1 MKNYILFTLLAL
13 FTLPL
18 AAQQNVGINN
28 PNPSPNAVLD
38 IASNDKGLLI
48 PRMTEAERMAIAP
61 DPADE
66 GLMVYQNNNDSGFYF
81 WDGAAWDK
89 VGGDSAGGVV
99 GSSFS
104 SSFGG
109 SPTDTWDFVT
119 STPTV
124 TITEPGQ
131 KIFVVSNKA
140 FGSANA
146 GGADDLDLAI
156 GYRATGSSGAPNLIG
171 GGVLNNQIQQNDRI
185 VMGLSG
191 IISGLAP
198 GTYQVGLAAKSTDA
212 ANWNSNEYSYT
223 TAIVIQE

>member
-1 MKNYILFTLLAL
+1 MKKYILFTLFAL
-13 FTLPL
+13 FALPL
-18 AAQQNVGINN
+18 VAQQNVGINN

-48 PRMTEAERMAIAP
+48 PRMTEAERMGIAP
-61 DPADE
+61 APTDE

-81 WDGAAWDK
+81 WDGAAWNK
-89 VGGDSAGGVV
+89 VGAGSGGGLV
-99 GSSFS
+99 GSAFS

-109 SPTDTWDFVT
+109 SPTDTWDFV
-119 STPTV
+119 SSAPTI

-131 KIFVVSNKA
+131 KVFVVSNKA
-140 FGSANA
+140 FGSGNA

-156 GYRATGSSGAPNLIG
+156 GYRETGSSGAPSLIG
-171 GGVLNNQIQQNDRI
+171 GGVLNNRIQQNDRI

-223 TAIVIQE
+223 TAIILQE